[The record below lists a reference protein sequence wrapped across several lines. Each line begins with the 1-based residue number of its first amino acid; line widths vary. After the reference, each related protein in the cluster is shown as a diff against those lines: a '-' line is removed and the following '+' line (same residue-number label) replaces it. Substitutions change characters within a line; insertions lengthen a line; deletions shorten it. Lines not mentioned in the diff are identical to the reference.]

1 MRQLTSFFPERQFH
15 ILINFNNDE
24 RSIAVLPDETGSF
37 LVVDQ
42 GKVLGQLAFD
52 QQLNCVSCD
61 CDVDE
66 TILAQLLRQIR
77 DHYSFVRSIFNKR
90 S

>member
-1 MRQLTSFFPERQFH
+1 MRKLTSFYPERQFH
-15 ILINFNNDE
+15 ILINFSDDE

-52 QQLNCVSCD
+52 NQLNCVSCE

-66 TILAQLLRQIR
+66 TILNQLLRQIR
-77 DHYSFVRSIFNKR
+77 SHYSFVRSIFTLR
-90 S
+90 Q